1 MKQIE
6 VTVKVNNTLEEI
18 DELLKS
24 KGFKLIRKSR
34 VEDDYVCPK
43 ELKVD
48 KNNILEVL
56 SSCVL
61 IRYLKTAEDEFK
73 KLTYKNK
80 EYSKDGVVI
89 SEEKINVSI
98 DDTKKAQ
105 ELFEKINFK
114 KFVSVHYDVIV
125 YSNNNY
131 EFAFQNVEGLG
142 LLLEFENENDFEGV
156 SDAAIVNEKQKMYEI
171 IKTYGIKVENNY
183 DIKKAV
189 ANMLYYLSSDVY
201 MSDYI
206 RNNLDYKNK
215 NIYLVRYLI
224 DTVVSN
230 RVAGI
235 DMKMDYTIYGNEL
248 LVPDLTLFVYT
259 DEQTRQSRIT
269 SRGKTELDAV
279 LDDDEKRQMFL
290 TEFKQCL
297 PENTIYVNN
306 SSSDLKETINKIYQ
320 NIKNIQNND

>member
-6 VTVKVNNTLEEI
+6 VTVKVKNTLGEI
-18 DELLKS
+18 DELLTS

-61 IRYLKTAEDEFK
+61 IRYLKTAEAEYK

-114 KFVSVHYDVIV
+114 KLVSVHYDVIV
-125 YSNNNY
+125 YSNNNC

-156 SDAAIVNEKQKMYEI
+156 SDETIVSEKQKMYEI

-183 DIKKAV
+183 DIKKA
-189 ANMLYYLSSDVY
+189 YE
-201 MSDYI
+201 
-206 RNNLDYKNK
+206 
-215 NIYLVRYLI
+215 LV
-224 DTVVSN
+224 
-230 RVAGI
+230 
-235 DMKMDYTIYGNEL
+235 MKKFEL
-248 LVPDLTLFVYT
+248 A
-259 DEQTRQSRIT
+259 E
-269 SRGKTELDAV
+269 
-279 LDDDEKRQMFL
+279 
-290 TEFKQCL
+290 
-297 PENTIYVNN
+297 
-306 SSSDLKETINKIYQ
+306 
-320 NIKNIQNND
+320 

>member
-6 VTVKVNNTLEEI
+6 VTVKVKNTLEEI
-18 DELLKS
+18 DELLTS

-61 IRYLKTAEDEFK
+61 IRYLKTAEAEFK

-114 KFVSVHYDVIV
+114 KLVSVHYDVIV
-125 YSNNNY
+125 YSNNDY

-156 SDAAIVNEKQKMYEI
+156 SDETIVSEKQKMYEI

-183 DIKKAV
+183 DIKKA
-189 ANMLYYLSSDVY
+189 YE
-201 MSDYI
+201 
-206 RNNLDYKNK
+206 
-215 NIYLVRYLI
+215 LV
-224 DTVVSN
+224 
-230 RVAGI
+230 
-235 DMKMDYTIYGNEL
+235 MKKIEL
-248 LVPDLTLFVYT
+248 A
-259 DEQTRQSRIT
+259 E
-269 SRGKTELDAV
+269 
-279 LDDDEKRQMFL
+279 
-290 TEFKQCL
+290 
-297 PENTIYVNN
+297 
-306 SSSDLKETINKIYQ
+306 
-320 NIKNIQNND
+320 

>member
-114 KFVSVHYDVIV
+114 KLVSVHYDVIV

-183 DIKKAV
+183 DIKKA
-189 ANMLYYLSSDVY
+189 YE
-201 MSDYI
+201 
-206 RNNLDYKNK
+206 
-215 NIYLVRYLI
+215 LV
-224 DTVVSN
+224 
-230 RVAGI
+230 
-235 DMKMDYTIYGNEL
+235 MKKIEL
-248 LVPDLTLFVYT
+248 A
-259 DEQTRQSRIT
+259 E
-269 SRGKTELDAV
+269 
-279 LDDDEKRQMFL
+279 
-290 TEFKQCL
+290 
-297 PENTIYVNN
+297 
-306 SSSDLKETINKIYQ
+306 
-320 NIKNIQNND
+320 

>member
-1 MKQIE
+1 
-6 VTVKVNNTLEEI
+6 
-18 DELLKS
+18 
-24 KGFKLIRKSR
+24 
-34 VEDDYVCPK
+34 
-43 ELKVD
+43 
-48 KNNILEVL
+48 
-56 SSCVL
+56 
-61 IRYLKTAEDEFK
+61 
-73 KLTYKNK
+73 
-80 EYSKDGVVI
+80 
-89 SEEKINVSI
+89 
-98 DDTKKAQ
+98 
-105 ELFEKINFK
+105 
-114 KFVSVHYDVIV
+114 
-125 YSNNNY
+125 
-131 EFAFQNVEGLG
+131 
-142 LLLEFENENDFEGV
+142 
-156 SDAAIVNEKQKMYEI
+156 
-171 IKTYGIKVENNY
+171 
-183 DIKKAV
+183 
-189 ANMLYYLSSDVY
+189 MLYYLSSDVY

-215 NIYLVRYLI
+215 NVYLVRYLI

-248 LVPDLTLFVYT
+248 LVPDLTLFVYA

-320 NIKNIQNND
+320 NIKNIQNNDW

>member
-6 VTVKVNNTLEEI
+6 VTVKVKNTLEEI
-18 DELLKS
+18 DELLTS

-61 IRYLKTAEDEFK
+61 IRYLKTAEAEFK

-114 KFVSVHYDVIV
+114 KLVSVHYDVIV
-125 YSNNNY
+125 YSNNDY
-131 EFAFQNVEGLG
+131 EFAFQDVEGLG

-156 SDAAIVNEKQKMYEI
+156 SDETIVSEKQKMYEI

-183 DIKKAV
+183 DIKKA
-189 ANMLYYLSSDVY
+189 YE
-201 MSDYI
+201 
-206 RNNLDYKNK
+206 
-215 NIYLVRYLI
+215 LV
-224 DTVVSN
+224 
-230 RVAGI
+230 
-235 DMKMDYTIYGNEL
+235 MKKIEL
-248 LVPDLTLFVYT
+248 A
-259 DEQTRQSRIT
+259 E
-269 SRGKTELDAV
+269 
-279 LDDDEKRQMFL
+279 
-290 TEFKQCL
+290 
-297 PENTIYVNN
+297 
-306 SSSDLKETINKIYQ
+306 
-320 NIKNIQNND
+320 

>member
-6 VTVKVNNTLEEI
+6 VTVKVKNTLKEI
-18 DELLKS
+18 DELLTS

-61 IRYLKTAEDEFK
+61 IRYLKTAEAEFK

-114 KFVSVHYDVIV
+114 KLVSVHYDVIV
-125 YSNNNY
+125 YSNNDY
-131 EFAFQNVEGLG
+131 EFAFQDVEGLG

-156 SDAAIVNEKQKMYEI
+156 SDETIVSEKQKMYEI

-183 DIKKAV
+183 DIKKA
-189 ANMLYYLSSDVY
+189 YE
-201 MSDYI
+201 
-206 RNNLDYKNK
+206 
-215 NIYLVRYLI
+215 LV
-224 DTVVSN
+224 
-230 RVAGI
+230 
-235 DMKMDYTIYGNEL
+235 MKKIEL
-248 LVPDLTLFVYT
+248 A
-259 DEQTRQSRIT
+259 E
-269 SRGKTELDAV
+269 
-279 LDDDEKRQMFL
+279 
-290 TEFKQCL
+290 
-297 PENTIYVNN
+297 
-306 SSSDLKETINKIYQ
+306 
-320 NIKNIQNND
+320 

>member
-6 VTVKVNNTLEEI
+6 VTVKVKNTLEEI
-18 DELLKS
+18 DELLTS
-24 KGFKLIRKSR
+24 KGFKLIRKSQ

-61 IRYLKTAEDEFK
+61 IRYLKTAEAEFK

-114 KFVSVHYDVIV
+114 KLVSVHYDVIV
-125 YSNNNY
+125 YSNNDY
-131 EFAFQNVEGLG
+131 EFAFQDVEGLG

-156 SDAAIVNEKQKMYEI
+156 SDETIVSEKQKMYEI

-183 DIKKAV
+183 DIKKA
-189 ANMLYYLSSDVY
+189 YE
-201 MSDYI
+201 
-206 RNNLDYKNK
+206 
-215 NIYLVRYLI
+215 LV
-224 DTVVSN
+224 
-230 RVAGI
+230 
-235 DMKMDYTIYGNEL
+235 MKKIEL
-248 LVPDLTLFVYT
+248 A
-259 DEQTRQSRIT
+259 E
-269 SRGKTELDAV
+269 
-279 LDDDEKRQMFL
+279 
-290 TEFKQCL
+290 
-297 PENTIYVNN
+297 
-306 SSSDLKETINKIYQ
+306 
-320 NIKNIQNND
+320 